1 MKHLKLFFALFA
13 MLALGVGN
21 AWAQETHTIGWGSA
35 TGTNS
40 TNFTATDGSGEVA
53 NVVSVTT
60 AKNSA
65 SNTPAY
71 NSSSKELR
79 LYYHNSGNGCS
90 LTLTPVEGITITDV
104 KITASS
110 SSYTPTVKYNV
121 DGGSDASG
129 TWSSTTMTINGI
141 NATKSL
147 KIRNANTTNKQLRL
161 KTIQIT
167 YTKEVETGPTL
178 SATPNKVD
186 FGTKNIYLESE
197 KEGDLE
203 IDITGQNLTGDVTA
217 EISGADASVFTLSKT
232 TFTPNSG
239 GVSEKLTVSYSVS
252 DVKDYAATLTLSS
265 NGVDNVELPITLKTV
280 NKKPTI
286 YTKVTDAATLSAG
299 DKVIFVYETGKVAA
313 GAISNIS
320 GGYLASID
328 ITQALNTTANP
339 ATASI
344 TDEAVIEYTLGGTT
358 GAWEFISTQGKLSEK
373 TANST
378 GSVDLKANGDTKWII
393 SISSGNATITGT
405 TNTIKYNTSSP
416 RFKTYSSGQ
425 TAIQLYAISVPK
437 YAVNFIQPEGG
448 ELIIKNGETAITSG
462 NTFAEGIKLTIT
474 ATPANGYEGGT
485 VVVKDADGNDVTA
498 TVYADGVLTMP
509 AYAVTISAT
518 FEKKSCELLAKP
530 TVSATTTYN
539 SATLTWEAV
548 ANAAKYSVKVGTA
561 DAVETTETSYE
572 VTGLNA
578 ETEYTY
584 QVQAIAEAGQDTYC
598 DSEVAEG
605 IFTTATAPTA
615 TLTLS
620 DIEGTTT
627 KTGALNGTI
636 TLPTTAAE
644 CSKTFVGWDA
654 DENCNHAPTYAP
666 GAEYTLAAETQT
678 LYAVYADG
686 EGGGNF
692 TITKTM
698 SEIVSANNYTVSS
711 GNTAI
716 CYTSLIL
723 DENITL
729 STTGQANCGSFWSD
743 PREWRLY
750 QNKSGNAIVTAT
762 DGCTLTSV
770 KFTFTI
776 SNTGVLL
783 NNGTEMESNTAV
795 TASGTSVTYTVGN
808 SGTATNGQVRI
819 TAIEVSYSKEGE
831 YSNFST
837 SCVEALDAPTFS
849 PAGGTFT
856 TEQNIILSAAEGDIY
871 YTLDG
876 TEPTASSE
884 KYTIPVV
891 LDECGE
897 HTIKAI
903 AISSDSKSPVASAT
917 YTIQLP
923 IEKGTEENPLSVA
936 DVLAIYNG
944 GCYNGTDEVYVTG
957 TVSSASYNTTYSNY
971 TVTLTDN
978 AFQFYRLVDENNL
991 VTTNAM
997 QAGDVLIAK
1006 GKLGEYQ
1013 GKCQLIECVLVDYKA
1028 YEGVKTDI
1036 SNNVNDPYTVEE
1048 AYALID
1054 DVSSD
1059 LENSN
1064 VYVKGIISKVDSY
1077 NSTYK
1082 SITYWISDDGTTTK
1096 QLQVYSGKNLNN
1108 TDFGSKND
1116 LQVGDKVTVFG
1127 KLKKHETTYEFD
1139 YNNYLVS
1146 FERPEQEE
1154 TVAALPF
1161 TFTGS
1166 LSDVEN
1172 TDGMKQSGLGSYNT
1186 SLKLKFDDTGDYL
1199 TIHFDGEPG
1208 RLRYGIKGNPSNNV
1222 MTCIYKVQTS
1232 VDGTTYTD
1240 LETYTTLANTEKTM
1254 SHALN
1259 SDVRYVKFVF
1269 TEKKSGNVALGNIS
1283 ISQPA
1288 IVIGDGDNSS
1298 VIESA
1303 VAAGNPVD
1311 VIVNRGFTANDGY
1324 YTICVPFDMPA
1335 STIGTVYE
1343 LGTITKH
1350 VSGEDGGININ
1361 LTTVSTIKAGV
1372 PYLVLPN
1379 TLTNPVFENV
1389 TIVNTEGSNYTVT
1402 GAGVKVTFTGIINGG
1417 GQTNGSTEY
1426 YVGDNGY
1433 LYNGT
1438 VDKLGLRAFFTITD
1452 EAGNPTKVRARVVA
1466 GENVETGIEDIFST
1480 DAPVKV
1486 IENGQLIIIRDGV
1499 KYNVQGQ
1506 KL

>member
-21 AWAQETHTIGWGSA
+21 SWAEEYTIGWGSA
-35 TGTNS
+35 SGTNS
-40 TNFTATDGSGEVA
+40 QNFTAVSGEVSG
-53 NVVSVTT
+53 VLSFTS
-60 AKNSA
+60 AKNNSGTA
-65 SNTPAY
+65 PAY
-71 NSSSKELR
+71 NSNNKELR
-79 LYYHNSGNGCS
+79 LYYNAQGNGGS
-90 LTLTPVEGITITDV
+90 ITLTPASGVTITGAV
-104 KITASS
+104 ITTST
-110 SSYTPTVKYNV
+110 TPSVKYTV
-121 DGGSDASG
+121 DGDTATSVSQTNKVYTISG
-129 TWSSTTMTINGI
+129 IS
-141 NATKSL
+141 ATKSL
-147 KIRNANTTNKQLRL
+147 KIQNVNTSNTQLRI
-161 KTIQIT
+161 KTIKIT
-167 YTKEVETGPTL
+167 YIKEVATGPTL

-203 IDITGQNLTGDVTA
+203 IDITGQNLTGDVSA
-217 EISGADASVFTLSKT
+217 AISGADASVFTLSKT

-239 GVSEKLTVSYSVS
+239 EVSEKLTVSYSVS

-313 GAISNIS
+313 GKLSS
-320 GGYLASID
+320 GYLASID
-328 ITQALNTTANP
+328 IAQAINTTTNP
-339 ATASI
+339 ATVSI
-344 TDEAVIEYTLGGTT
+344 TDEAVVEYTLGGTT
-358 GAWEFISTQGKLSEK
+358 GAWELISASGKLSEAS
-373 TANST
+373 ANSSS
-378 GSVDLKANGDTKWII
+378 SVNLALDKGTKWTI
-393 SISSGNATITGT
+393 SISSGNATIKGT

-518 FEKKSCELLAKP
+518 FEKKPCELLAKP
-530 TVSATTTYN
+530 TVSATTTYS

-584 QVQAIAEAGQDTYC
+584 QIQAIAEAGQDTYC

-605 IFTTATAPTA
+605 TFTTATAPTA

-666 GAEYTLAAETQT
+666 GAEYTLAALTQT

-711 GNTAI
+711 GNTVT
-716 CYTSLIL
+716 CYTSLTL

-783 NNGTEMESNTAV
+783 NNGTKMESNTAV

-856 TEQNIILSAAEGDIY
+856 TEQNIILSATEGDIY

-1028 YEGVKTDI
+1028 YEGVKIDI
-1036 SNNVNDPYTVEE
+1036 SNNPDDPYTVEE
-1048 AYALID
+1048 AYTLID
-1054 DVSSD
+1054 DVNSD
-1059 LENSN
+1059 LAESN

-1116 LQVGDKVTVFG
+1116 LQVGDKVTVYG
-1127 KLKKHETTYEFD
+1127 KLKKYNSTYELD
-1139 YNNYLVS
+1139 VNNYLVS
-1146 FERPEQEE
+1146 FERPEQAE

-1269 TEKKSGNVALGNIS
+1269 TEKKSGNVALGNIT

-1379 TLTNPVFENV
+1379 KTVSELLVENV
-1389 TIVNTEGSNYTVT
+1389 TVVNTTGSSYEVS
-1402 GAGVKVTFTGIINGG
+1402 GAELKIIFTGIINGVG
-1417 GQTNGSTEY
+1417 ETTNGTTEY
-1426 YVGDNGY
+1426 YVGNNGW

-1438 VDKLGLRAFFTITD
+1438 VDKLGLRSFFTITD
-1452 EAGNPTKVRARVVA
+1452 LNGNPTRVRARVVA
-1466 GENVETGIEDIFST
+1466 GENQATGIDNIV
-1480 DAPVKV
+1480 APEGQAIKV
-1486 IENGQLIIIRDGV
+1486 IENGQLIIIRGGE
-1499 KYNVQGQ
+1499 KFNIQGQ

>member
-1 MKHLKLFFALFA
+1 MKHFKLFFALFA
-13 MLALGVGN
+13 ILALGVGN
-21 AWAQETHTIGWGSA
+21 AWAEEATLTFTKACGGTGTDSKGNTWTVTSDAAESSYDGTKGIHYGTSSKAVSYLQLSTSNISGTITKVEVYASGASKTSAKLDVTVGGSSFGAQKSLTSSAANYIFEGSA
-35 TGTNS
+35 EGDIIIKLSQSSAKKALYVKSVKVTYETS
-40 TNFTATDGSGEVA
+40 SSGETA
-53 NVVSVTT
+53 LSVE
-60 AKNSA
+60 
-65 SNTPAY
+65 P
-71 NSSSKELR
+71 
-79 LYYHNSGNGCS
+79 
-90 LTLTPVEGITITDV
+90 
-104 KITASS
+104 
-110 SSYTPTVKYNV
+110 
-121 DGGSDASG
+121 
-129 TWSSTTMTINGI
+129 
-141 NATKSL
+141 
-147 KIRNANTTNKQLRL
+147 
-161 KTIQIT
+161 
-167 YTKEVETGPTL
+167 KEV
-178 SATPNKVD
+178 A
-186 FGTKNIYLESE
+186 FGTKNIYFESE

-203 IDITGQNLTGDVTA
+203 IDITGQNLTGDVSA
-217 EISGADASVFTLSKT
+217 AISGADASVFTLSKT

-239 GVSEKLTVSYSVS
+239 EVSEKLSVSYSVS
-252 DVKDYAATLTLSS
+252 EVKDYEATLTLSS
-265 NGVDNVELPITLKTV
+265 DGVDAIELPITLTTV

-299 DKVIFVYETGKVAA
+299 DKVIFVYEIGKVAA
-313 GAISNIS
+313 GKLSS
-320 GGYLASID
+320 EYLASID
-328 ITQALNTTANP
+328 IAQAINTTTNP
-339 ATASI
+339 ATVSI
-344 TDEAVIEYTLGGTT
+344 TDEAVVEYTLGGTT
-358 GAWEFISTQGKLSEK
+358 GAWELISASGKLSEAS
-373 TANST
+373 ANSSS
-378 GSVDLKANGDTKWII
+378 SVNLALDKGTKWTI
-393 SISSGNATITGT
+393 SISSGNATIKGT

-437 YAVNFIQPEGG
+437 YAVNFTQPEGG
-448 ELIIKNGETAITSG
+448 ELIVKNGETVITSG
-462 NTFAEGIKLTIT
+462 DTFAEGTKLTIT

-518 FEKKSCELLAKP
+518 FKKKSCELLATP
-530 TVSATTTYN
+530 TISAATTYN
-539 SATLTWEAV
+539 SVILTWEAV

-561 DAVETTETSYE
+561 DAVETTAISYE
-572 VTGLNA
+572 VTDLNA
-578 ETEYTY
+578 ATEYTY
-584 QVQAIAEAGQDTYC
+584 QVQAIAEADQDTYC

-605 IFTTATAPTA
+605 KFTTAAAPVA
-615 TLTLS
+615 TVTLS
-620 DIEGTTT
+620 DVDGE
-627 KTGALNGTI
+627 KTLTGSLNGTI
-636 TLPTTAAE
+636 TLPTEAAE

-654 DENCNHAPTYAP
+654 DENCNHAPTYAK

-686 EGGGNF
+686 ESGESVTIFSETFDSCTGKGGNDTEGWSGDIASATLNLTGWSCASGSAANGCAKF
-692 TITKTM
+692 GTGSKQGSAETPAISLTGAAILTFKAAAWNGS
-698 SEIVSANNYTVSS
+698 SEGTTLNVSAT
-711 GNTAI
+711 GAT
-716 CYTSLIL
+716 L
-723 DENITL
+723 D
-729 STTGQANCGSFWSD
+729 
-743 PREWRLY
+743 
-750 QNKSGNAIVTAT
+750 
-762 DGCTLTSV
+762 
-770 KFTFTI
+770 
-776 SNTGVLL
+776 
-783 NNGTEMESNTAV
+783 M
-795 TASGTSVTYTVGN
+795 TSVTLTKGSWNTYTVAITN
-808 SGTATNGQVRI
+808 ASGSVKVKFEAKNASSNRFFLDDVV
-819 TAIEVSYSKEGE
+819 VSQASVN
-831 YSNFST
+831 YSNYST
-837 SCVEALDAPTFS
+837 TCAAALEKPTFS
-849 PAGGTFT
+849 VVEGTYKEAKSIELNAT
-856 TEQNIILSAAEGDIY
+856 EGDIY

-884 KYTIPVV
+884 KYTTPVV

-903 AISSDSKSPVASAT
+903 AISSDSESPVASAT

-978 AFQFYRLVDENNL
+978 SFQFYRLVDENNL

-1259 SDVRYVKFVF
+1259 SDVRYVKFIF
-1269 TEKKSGNVALGNIS
+1269 TEKKSGNVALGNIT

-1298 VIESA
+1298 VLAAAI
-1303 VAAGNPVD
+1303 AAGNPVD
-1311 VIVNRGFTANDGY
+1311 VIVNRSFTANDGY
-1324 YTICVPFDMPA
+1324 YTLCLPFNMPA
-1335 STIGTVYE
+1335 SVIGTAYK

-1350 VSGEDGGININ
+1350 VSGEGININ
-1361 LTTVSTIKAGV
+1361 LAAVSTIEAGV
-1372 PYLVLPN
+1372 PYLIEPN
-1379 TLTNPVFENV
+1379 QSVSELLVENV
-1389 TIVNTEGSNYTVT
+1389 TIDSTTGSDYTIT

-1438 VDKLGLRAFFTITD
+1438 VNKLGLRAFFTITD
-1452 EAGNPTKVRARVVA
+1452 ETGNPTKVRARVVA